1 MEAGYPES
9 SYYQSGYSMGI
20 CIPPAPHEA
29 RMLSVRTG
37 NDMPLQEPMTL
48 HPIAKLYESG
58 AAYVLAA
65 SHHVVVTADGADVLT
80 KFDHTPENLSL

>member
-1 MEAGYPES
+1 
-9 SYYQSGYSMGI
+9 
-20 CIPPAPHEA
+20 
-29 RMLSVRTG
+29 
-37 NDMPLQEPMTL
+37 MPLQEPMTL